1 MLLFIFLLILE
12 FGKDYKILV
21 DGKSDTSPSG
31 GEIRII
37 GPKTLLESYKSTGG
51 IINAKPALFG
61 IPVYNGN
68 FVGIVQ
74 TYIKNPEAC
83 YTLPANYFQSDPMD
97 GSTKTIALIERGSCT
112 FVQKV
117 KNCQRAGAKGVV
129 VYNNDKSGLLPIMS
143 DDGTGDSVFI
153 PSIIITWE
161 DGLALQSAVQENNG
175 LDVEI
180 EISWG
185 LPRPDGRV
193 EWELWTSSE
202 MTSREQQFVVSFKS
216 VLHYLGDKHLFTPHY
231 DLQLGMAE
239 ASEEDCSN
247 ELKYCMYGIND
258 VPGRELL
265 RETLT
270 QICIFKTGQDT
281 NDNLLWWDYV
291 EMFIKNC
298 ASDYTK
304 WDGICSTSVWEELA
318 KSRERTSISNTIK
331 KCVFDSGGLDGP
343 SNILFDAEIKL
354 FSENGIEWVPTVTIN
369 NEKYHGSFLCPNPV
383 EIGTCS
389 IFSAICGAF
398 VPESIPKAC
407 LEHEEFGCPSGE
419 TRDVCGVCGGNGSTC
434 KSSETKAIAIGFILI
449 IVLIVVLSLLLTIY
463 FISRFGRSE
472 EQFDALRNMYEPL
485 AEVYSNGES
494 AADAGI

>member
-1 MLLFIFLLILE
+1 MLLFIIFLILE
-12 FGKDYKILV
+12 FGKDGKILV
-21 DGKSDTSPSG
+21 GGKSDTSPSG

-37 GPKTLLESYKSTGG
+37 GPKTLLERYKSTGG

-74 TYIKNPEAC
+74 TYIKNPEVC
-83 YTLPANYFQSDPMD
+83 YTLPANYFQSDLMD
-97 GSTKTIALIERGSCT
+97 ESTKTIALIERGSCT

-129 VYNNDKSGLLPIMS
+129 VYNNDKSGLLPIMA
-143 DDGTGDSVFI
+143 DDGTGDSVLI
-153 PSIIITWE
+153 PSIIITLE

-216 VLHYLGDKHLFTPHY
+216 VLHLLGDKHLFTPHY
-231 DLQLGMAE
+231 DIQLAMAE
-239 ASEEDCSN
+239 ASEDDCSN

-270 QICIFKTGQDT
+270 QICIYKTGQDT

-291 EMFIKNC
+291 EMFIENC
-298 ASDYTK
+298 ANDYTK
-304 WDGICSTSVWEELA
+304 WDGICSTSV
-318 KSRERTSISNTIK
+318 
-331 KCVFDSGGLDGP
+331 
-343 SNILFDAEIKL
+343 
-354 FSENGIEWVPTVTIN
+354 
-369 NEKYHGSFLCPNPV
+369 
-383 EIGTCS
+383 
-389 IFSAICGAF
+389 
-398 VPESIPKAC
+398 
-407 LEHEEFGCPSGE
+407 
-419 TRDVCGVCGGNGSTC
+419 
-434 KSSETKAIAIGFILI
+434 
-449 IVLIVVLSLLLTIY
+449 
-463 FISRFGRSE
+463 
-472 EQFDALRNMYEPL
+472 
-485 AEVYSNGES
+485 
-494 AADAGI
+494 